1 MFHCSSA
8 TFLSLGPDLCV
19 CVRRNSRGFSCIFV
33 SPASSSTPKSP
44 LGSLGASGNI
54 AIPSPRARAQL
65 FGFIVAVCAQMLPAM
80 CLRRK
85 LDQSG

>member
-1 MFHCSSA
+1 M
-8 TFLSLGPDLCV
+8 
-19 CVRRNSRGFSCIFV
+19 FV
-33 SPASSSTPKSP
+33 SPASSSTPKCL

-54 AIPSPRARAQL
+54 AIPSPRART